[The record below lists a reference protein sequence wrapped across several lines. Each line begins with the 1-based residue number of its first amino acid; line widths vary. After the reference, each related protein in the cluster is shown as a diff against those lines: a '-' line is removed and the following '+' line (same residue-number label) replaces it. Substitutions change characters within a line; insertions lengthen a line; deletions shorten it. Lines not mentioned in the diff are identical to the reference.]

1 MAIKQSER
9 IAILTEMEEL
19 ARQLEE
25 SRDPRRS
32 YELSQKILAASM
44 RLSVGEKKPS
54 SPEKH

>member
-9 IAILTEMEEL
+9 IEILKEIEEL

-25 SRDPRRS
+25 CRSPLRS

-44 RLSVGEKKPS
+44 RLPDGSKKATR
-54 SPEKH
+54 PEAN

>member
-9 IAILTEMEEL
+9 IAILTEIEEL
-19 ARQLEE
+19 ARQLEV

-44 RLSVGEKKPS
+44 RLPVGSKKPS
-54 SPEKH
+54 SPEKN